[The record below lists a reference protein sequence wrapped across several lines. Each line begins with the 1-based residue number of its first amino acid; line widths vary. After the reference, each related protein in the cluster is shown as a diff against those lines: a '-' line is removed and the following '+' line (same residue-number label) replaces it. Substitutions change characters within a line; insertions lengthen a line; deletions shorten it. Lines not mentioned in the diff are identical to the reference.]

1 LIILS
6 YGDLNSL
13 ILLSKEHPD
22 ILQKMV
28 SAYDRWAQEVGI
40 IEPEYSEAQL
50 KGFDETLGR
59 SNQTEQAPGDP
70 VEQ

>member
-1 LIILS
+1 MI
-6 YGDLNSL
+6 
-13 ILLSKEHPD
+13 
-22 ILQKMV
+22 

-50 KGFDETLGR
+50 KGFDEMLGR